1 MSELPRPAVKA
12 FIQRQGKILALKTE
26 TEDDSYWVL
35 PGGKVEYGESP
46 TDALKREIKEELSTE
61 IDIGEPVGMYHFF
74 TGPENNGAQIVLTAF
89 DCNIKGQEIDISSN
103 PADENITESRWLTA
117 EEFIEKTSNDSL
129 VELIR
134 KYQK

>member
-74 TGPENNGAQIVLTAF
+74 TDPENNGAQIVLTAF